1 MSRLRFLGLRAGLV
15 AAALLLAACGGA
27 LEPTPTPAQPTA
39 IATAAEAAQ
48 LTAPTPT
55 LETISVPKLN
65 VVATFSVLADLVRNV
80 AGDKVELVVLVDRD
94 TDAHEYEPSPSDA
107 AKLANAQLIFENG
120 LMFETWLDRLYE
132 SSGSTARR
140 VVVSEGIQPRPHTHA
155 HDESEHAHDHGKE
168 KAHDHSHD
176 HGKEKA
182 HDHSHEKE
190 AGHEHG
196 EFDPHVWL
204 DVRNA
209 IEMVRNIAQA
219 LSDADPANAEFYE
232 ANAQAYIA
240 VLEALD
246 EEIVSLVE
254 QIPEEARLLVT
265 PHESLGYFAD
275 RYGFKLIGS
284 LLGGMDR
291 EPSAQ
296 DIAKLVEEIK
306 AKGVKAIF
314 PENIVNPQIFDR
326 IAQEAG
332 VKIGPRLFTDA
343 LGAPDSPGATYVDM
357 MRYNVRSI
365 VEALR

>member
-1 MSRLRFLGLRAGLV
+1 MNRLCVPGLRAGLV
-15 AAALLLAACGGA
+15 AAALLLAACGA
-27 LEPTPTPAQPTA
+27 PEPTPAPAQPTA
-39 IATAAEAAQ
+39 VATATEAAP
-48 LTAPTPT
+48 LTPTTAPTSTPET
-55 LETISVPKLN
+55 LSVPKLN

-80 AGDKVELVVLVDRD
+80 AGDKVELVVLVDRN

-107 AKLANAQLIFENG
+107 AKLANAQLLFENG

-140 VVVSEGIQPRPHTHA
+140 VVVSEGIQPRLYMHA
-155 HDESEHAHDHGKE
+155 HDEAEHAHDHGKE
-168 KAHDHSHD
+168 KAHD

-190 AGHEHG
+190 AGHAHG
-196 EFDPHVWL
+196 EFDPHAWL

-219 LSDADPANAEFYE
+219 LSDADPANAAFYE

-265 PHESLGYFAD
+265 PHEALGYFAD
-275 RYGFKLIGS
+275 RYGFKLVGS

-306 AKGVKAIF
+306 ATGVKAIF
-314 PENIVNPQIFDR
+314 TENIVNPQLFDR